1 MARNLLEIQDVALK
15 VAVAGEGGV
24 ERSTLAGT
32 LARLHST
39 DHLKA
44 LAIDADPD
52 VNSASTPGFAARLR
66 ACAQFLDMRAGAE
79 HLSRG
84 TAMEIDLMLAVHKPG
99 ERSLETAQRVRKRS
113 ANLGIR
119 RFAMM
124 LSR

>member
-32 LARLHST
+32 LARLHAA

-44 LAIDADPD
+44 LAIDADPGREFRIGSWFRCG
-52 VNSASTPGFAARLR
+52 VARL
-66 ACAQFLDMRAGAE
+66 CPILDMKAGTE

-84 TAMEIDLMLAVHKPG
+84 TAMEVDLMLAVHKPG
-99 ERSLETAQRVRKRS
+99 ERSVETAQRVRKRS
-113 ANLGIR
+113 VNLGIR